1 MRTNTFKAIIK
12 TAARGAAVLLFGAG
26 IASAQTSVSL
36 TAGPSTVTLPDGST
50 VPMWGYTC
58 GAAAS
63 GFCASLN
70 PAATVGT
77 WSPIVITVPYA
88 GPTTSLAITLTNNL
102 PAPVPTSIT
111 IVGQLGGGL
120 GTGFT
125 NKPSPLHDNQGTTWP
140 IAPTAPLPVSGPVFT
155 PPAQPDRVQ
164 SFATEVAAGASKSLT
179 WSGLRPGTY
188 LLESGT
194 HPAIQGSMGLY
205 GIVVVTT
212 APTGSGNSGSA
223 YTSVGYAADIPLL
236 FSEID
241 PVQNKAVSTAVATSG
256 FSETATVGVYSA
268 GPIASINLTGV
279 GANYTSAPSVAFVGG
294 SPAPG
299 GAASAQAV
307 VDTDLNSPTFGQV
320 TAINLVNAGSYT
332 SAPTIQITGGG
343 GSGATAIAA
352 LQQQA
357 NASAHCS
364 GGAAACYPPVVNYTP
379 LYYMINGVAFDKTK
393 SSASLFPVSPATG
406 VTGNVL
412 VRMVNAGL
420 RMHVPTIVGAQPS
433 SLSTAATGAGGFTLV
448 AEDGNVLPG
457 VPRIQ
462 SEVFMAA
469 GKTYDVMIKAPAA
482 GTALPVFDRQLSLSS
497 NAIARDSGMVGY
509 INVNGGALPVAPAAA
524 TANPDTYNS
533 IIAGQTLTISDPSKG
548 VLGNDVNIFGVKV
561 TTLPT
566 QGTVTLN
573 PDGTFT

>member
-1 MRTNTFKAIIK
+1 MRINTLKAIIK
-12 TAARGAAVLLFGAG
+12 TATRGAAVLLFGVG
-26 IASAQTSVSL
+26 IVSAQTTVSL
-36 TAGPSTVTLPDGST
+36 TAAPANATLPDGST
-50 VPMWGYTC
+50 VPMWGYAC
-58 GAAAS
+58 GATTGGSCAA
-63 GFCASLN
+63 LN
-70 PAATVGT
+70 TAAAGA
-77 WSPIVITVPYA
+77 WSPIVITVPYS
-88 GPTTSLAITLTNNL
+88 GSSTSLAITLINNL

-120 GTGFT
+120 GTGFV
-125 NKPSPLHDNQGTTWP
+125 NRPSPLHDNQGTTWP
-140 IAPTAPLPVSGPVFT
+140 IANAGPVFT
-155 PPAQPDRVQ
+155 PPAQADRVQ
-164 SFATEVAAGASKSLT
+164 SFATEVAAGATTATPLT
-179 WSGLRPGTY
+179 WSHLRPGTY

-212 APTGSGNSGSA
+212 APTGSGNTGSA